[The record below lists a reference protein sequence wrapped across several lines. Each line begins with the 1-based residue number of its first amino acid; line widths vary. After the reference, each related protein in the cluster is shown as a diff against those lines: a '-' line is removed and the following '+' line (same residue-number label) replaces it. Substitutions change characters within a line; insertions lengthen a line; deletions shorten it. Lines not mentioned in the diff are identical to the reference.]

1 MVVRLNPDLE
11 KLVQEKATLT
21 GKTVD
26 EVVDATL
33 RQALA
38 PSESSTPFAATQD
51 QEEWVRRLRSAASS
65 AGVSLTNEQLSR
77 ENIYED

>member
-11 KLVQEKATLT
+11 KAVQEKADLT
-21 GKTVD
+21 GRTVD

-33 RQALA
+33 RQALLA
-38 PSESSTPFAATQD
+38 SQPSPPPPLTPDQD
-51 QEEWVRRLRSAASS
+51 EWVRRLRSAASS
-65 AGVSLTNEQLSR
+65 AGVSLTNDQLSR

>member
-38 PSESSTPFAATQD
+38 PSKPSTPLAATRD

-77 ENIYED
+77 ENLYED

>member
-1 MVVRLNPDLE
+1 MVVRLQPDLE
-11 KLVQEKATLT
+11 KVLKEKADSA

-38 PSESSTPFAATQD
+38 APQPSPAPTSEDQD
-51 QEEWVRRLRSAASS
+51 AWVRRLRSAASA

-77 ENIYED
+77 ESIYED